1 MISMGG
7 DKVDKDNSSKQPG
20 ENPAEAVP
28 EGLEASVDKKR
39 NTTPTVN
46 PDFDLVNRTLP

>member
-1 MISMGG
+1 M
-7 DKVDKDNSSKQPG
+7 DKNAVGNQTG
-20 ENPAEAVP
+20 ETKAEVLP

-46 PDFDLVNRTLP
+46 PDVDFVNRTLP

>member
-1 MISMGG
+1 M
-7 DKVDKDNSSKQPG
+7 DKNAVGSQTG
-20 ENPAEAVP
+20 ENKTEVLP

-46 PDFDLVNRTLP
+46 PDVDFVNRTLP